1 MSFSVDAITL
11 GVLEP
16 DQARRFYIDGFGLTV
31 LADHG
36 DFVSLGL
43 GEHSAPLSLYA
54 NDALAAD
61 AQTKPDGD
69 GFRGFTISYLVEQ
82 PAAVDLVV
90 SRASA
95 AGAQV
100 IKPAKKSM
108 WGGYSG
114 VLRAPDGALWKVATP
129 HKKGDAVDSI
139 PAPTDVAVLLGL
151 ADVKR
156 SLAFYEA
163 LGMTVG
169 KAFGS
174 KYADFASG
182 AGTSTLALYGWEALA
197 KDAGVPA
204 AGSGFRSMTLSR
216 IVQTPGEVDELLSL
230 AEAHGGSVAVP
241 AERAQW
247 GGYSGYLADP
257 DGFLWKVASA

>member
-100 IKPAKKSM
+100 IKPAKRSM

-114 VLRAPDGALWKVATP
+114 VSGL
-129 HKKGDAVDSI
+129 
-139 PAPTDVAVLLGL
+139 PTGPSG
-151 ADVKR
+151 R
-156 SLAFYEA
+156 SRRPTRRVTRSTRSRRRP
-163 LGMTVG
+163 MSRCCSV
-169 KAFGS
+169 S
-174 KYADFASG
+174 R
-182 AGTSTLALYGWEALA
+182 TSS
-197 KDAGVPA
+197 A
-204 AGSGFRSMTLSR
+204 AWRSTR
-216 IVQTPGEVDELLSL
+216 P
-230 AEAHGGSVAVP
+230 
-241 AERAQW
+241 W
-247 GGYSGYLADP
+247 G
-257 DGFLWKVASA
+257 